1 MTEYLFITFI
11 VIIGIQ
17 LIYYLVIF
25 GAFAFPKNNK
35 PKNNFNPPIS
45 ILICAKNESQNLAEN
60 IPSILS
66 QNYPNFEIV
75 LINDSSTDTTLE
87 VMKNFK
93 KEYPDKINL
102 VNVLPNEQFWGSKK
116 YALTLGIKAAKY
128 NYLLL
133 TDADCKPV
141 SKNWITLIAT
151 HFSNNK
157 QLILGY
163 GAYKKIKKSF
173 LNKLIRFETL
183 LTAIQYFSYQKIG
196 LPYMGVGRNL
206 GYTKDLFFS
215 ANGFT
220 NHIKV
225 KSGDDDLFVN
235 QVATKQNSTYCIDP
249 ESFTESNPKTSFKEW
264 IHQKRRH
271 VSTARHYKPLHKLLL
286 GLFYSSQIL
295 FWLLAIILI
304 LLNFDWKII
313 VGFIVF
319 RLLIQYIIIGFSA
332 KKLKETDLILL
343 FPFMEI
349 FLITTQMFIFIKNLI
364 AKPTHW

>member
-17 LIYYLVIF
+17 CIYYLIIF
-25 GAFAFPKNNK
+25 GAFAFSKINK

-45 ILICAKNESQNLAEN
+45 ILICAKNESKNLAEN
-60 IPSILS
+60 IPSILN

-75 LINDSSTDTTLE
+75 LINDASTDNSLE
-87 VMKNFK
+87 VMKQLK
-93 KEYPDKINL
+93 KDYPNKINL

-116 YALTLGIKAAKY
+116 YALTLGIKVAK
-128 NYLLL
+128 NDYLLL
-133 TDADCKPV
+133 TDADCKPI
-141 SKNWITLIAT
+141 SKNWITLMVSN
-151 HFSNNK
+151 FSNNK

-163 GAYKKIKKSF
+163 GAYKKNKSL

-183 LTAIQYFSYQKIG
+183 LTTIQYFSYQKIG

-206 GYTKDLFFS
+206 AYTKDLFFN

-249 ESFTESNPKTSFKEW
+249 ESFTESNPKTNFKDW
-264 IHQKRRH
+264 IHQKSRH
-271 VSTARHYKPLHKLLL
+271 ISTANYYKPLHKFLL

-295 FWLLAIILI
+295 FWLFAVILIILKFNWEI
-304 LLNFDWKII
+304 TL
-313 VGFIVF
+313 GFVF
-319 RLLIQYIIIGFSA
+319 LRLLVQYIIIGFSA
-332 KKLKETDLILL
+332 KKLNETDLILL